1 MSPFNCFLLTI
12 DYVPSIFETSQ
23 SKLMKKLFPVSLL
36 SLEKFCLLAIVSST
50 IIPLFVMVI
59 VWLKYYSI
67 AISRNLVKLMDA
79 TAVSG
84 THANQINVLFA
95 ESLVIVPQPVHS
107 LVAAGAVISPA
118 IWPGSVRRLG
128 TLCFLFLVLG
138 NVIYPRAKSYES

>member
-1 MSPFNCFLLTI
+1 MENSPFNCLLLTI
-12 DYVPSIFETSQ
+12 DYVPSIFETFRSR
-23 SKLMKKLFPVSLL
+23 LMKKLIPVSLL
-36 SLEKFCLLAIVSST
+36 SLEKFCLLAIVSLT

-59 VWLKYYSI
+59 VWLKSI

-84 THANQINVLFA
+84 THANQLNVLFA
-95 ESLVIVPQPVHS
+95 ESLVIVPQPFHS

-118 IWPGSVRRLG
+118 IWPGSVCRLG

-138 NVIYPRAKSYES
+138 NVIYPRAKRYES